1 MVEKPGLRARRVAAP
16 SARFHLVRFL
26 SMQSPTPPDPLDSL
40 LDQWARQTPPSPEP
54 LAPEVWR
61 RIAMAE
67 EPVKR
72 SVWERLHAVFARPS
86 FAAAFVAACVLLGLF
101 LAEAR
106 RSRVQA
112 EYNRELM
119 QSYLRLIDPLL
130 EAADRTNSVGETGAK
145 S

>member
-1 MVEKPGLRARRVAAP
+1 MHP
-16 SARFHLVRFL
+16 
-26 SMQSPTPPDPLDSL
+26 PTPPDPLDSL
-40 LDQWARQTPPSPEP
+40 LDQWARQTPSPEP

-67 EPVKR
+67 EPAKR
-72 SVWERLHAVFARPS
+72 SVWERLHAAFARPS

-106 RSRVQA
+106 RSRVQS

>member
-1 MVEKPGLRARRVAAP
+1 
-16 SARFHLVRFL
+16 
-26 SMQSPTPPDPLDSL
+26 MQPTPPPDPLDSL
-40 LDQWARQTPPSPEP
+40 LDRWGRQTPPSSGP

-61 RIAMAE
+61 RIERAE
-67 EPVKR
+67 EPVRR
-72 SVWERLHAVFARPS
+72 SLWERVHAAFARPS

-106 RSRVQA
+106 RSRLQTA
-112 EYNRELM
+112 YNRELM

-130 EAADRTNSVGETGAK
+130 ESVDSGVSVKETGAK